1 MKRDATMRISENQSY
16 ASLLL
21 AQKAREPT
29 LSSYAGMSP
38 TSFNL
43 PINLSI
49 PVAYGRVTTKICDRT
64 GLWLPKLRYVPFVKG
79 SRRT

>member
-1 MKRDATMRISENQSY
+1 MIAAASSSCFFCVFVLSSATLDYTYFHIAYIMKRDATMRISENQSY

-49 PVAYGRVTTKICDRT
+49 PVA
-64 GLWLPKLRYVPFVKG
+64 
-79 SRRT
+79 